1 MYPNGPA
8 NFSYIETRPIM
19 ITELIFFPALIVIAG
34 AFILPFLNQNV
45 RSSAFLLFPAAALAG
60 IWAMPES
67 YTLQAS
73 LAGYD
78 LILVQAGSLSK
89 IFATIFAMIT
99 FFGGIY
105 AWHIKDLGQQTSA
118 LVYAGSALGVVY
130 AGDFF
135 TLIVFWEL
143 MAFSSSY
150 LVWARRTEEAQQ
162 SGMRYLIVH
171 SLGGG
176 ILLSGILM
184 HLNDT
189 GSILISEF
197 PYAFTPA
204 ATLMLI
210 GVAINAAIPPLHAW
224 LSDAY
229 PKATV
234 TGAVFMSA
242 FTSKSAVYVLMRL
255 FPGWEFLIWLGVV
268 MALYGTIYALM
279 SNDTRQIL
287 SYSIISQIGYMVVA
301 IGIGTELA
309 LNGAAAHAFGH
320 ILYKSLLFMGA
331 GAVLYSTGKSKL
343 TELGGLA
350 RKMKW
355 TVAFYIVGGLS
366 ISGLPLLNGFISKS
380 LIMEAVGEAHLEAV
394 ILLLLLATVGT
405 FLHTGLKL
413 PYFTWFDTQKSE
425 MTVKPLPKNMLFAMG
440 IGAFFC
446 ILFGVYPALI
456 YNNLP
461 YPVDTQPFTVY
472 NLVEMTQIMV
482 FTFIGFWLLRKK
494 LKGVPKIALDTD
506 WFYRMPASIVR
517 RVFVQF
523 PDDLFGRAENI
534 VLDLSRNLTGAFK
547 NPMKWLN
554 PFIAHGKQASTYS
567 PAMEVTM
574 AFILLVILVAGLF
587 IIL

>member
-1 MYPNGPA
+1 
-8 NFSYIETRPIM
+8 M

-34 AFILPFLNQNV
+34 ALVLPLLNQKV
-45 RSSAFLLFPAAALAG
+45 RSSAFLLFPAAALAV
-60 IWAMPES
+60 IWVMPENFN
-67 YTLQAS
+67 LFGS

-78 LILVQAGSLSK
+78 LVLVQTDSLSK

-99 FFGGIY
+99 LFGGIY
-105 AWHIKDLGQQTSA
+105 AWHLKDLGQQTSA

-135 TLIVFWEL
+135 TLLVFWEL

-150 LVWARRTEEAQQ
+150 LVWARRTEDSQH

-171 SLGGG
+171 ALGGG
-176 ILLSGILM
+176 ILLAGILI
-184 HLNDT
+184 HLNET
-189 GSILISEF
+189 GSILLTSF
-197 PYAFTPA
+197 PYDFTLA
-204 ATLMLI
+204 SSLMLI

-224 LSDAY
+224 LTDAY

-242 FTSKSAVYVLMRL
+242 FTSKSAVYVLIRL
-255 FPGWEFLIWLGVV
+255 FPGWEILIWIGVV

-279 SNDTRQIL
+279 SNDIRQIL
-287 SYSIISQIGYMVVA
+287 SFSIISQIGYMVVA
-301 IGIGTELA
+301 IGIGTEIA

-350 RKMKW
+350 KKMKW
-355 TVAFYIVGGLS
+355 TVAFYMIGGFS
-366 ISGLPLLNGFISKS
+366 ISGFPLLNGFISKS
-380 LIMEAVGEAHLEAV
+380 LIMEAVGEAHLEMV
-394 ILLLLLATVGT
+394 ILLLLMASVGT

-413 PYFTWFDTQKSE
+413 PYFTWFDTPKSE
-425 MTVKPLPKNMLFAMG
+425 INVKPLPGNMLLAMG
-440 IGAFFC
+440 VGAFFC
-446 ILFGVYPALI
+446 ILFGIYPALI

-461 YPVDTQPFTVY
+461 YPVEFQPFTVY
-472 NLVEMTQIMV
+472 NLVEMTQILV

-517 RVFVQF
+517 RIFVKF
-523 PDDLFGRAENI
+523 PDDLFGRVEES
-534 VLDLSRNLTGAFK
+534 VLTLSRKLSGAFK

-554 PFIAHGKQASTYS
+554 PFTAHGREASMYS
-567 PAMEVTM
+567 PAIEVIM
-574 AFILLVILVAGLF
+574 AYILLIMIVAAIFMAL
-587 IIL
+587 